1 MKGRCRFTR
10 READQ
15 IRILLNQKCKA
26 PSEEQK
32 AIRDDLRAMGFYI
45 SDFTNS
51 KGFTS
56 ADFDLLI
63 ERKVVII
70 VD

>member
-10 READQ
+10 RETDK
-15 IRILLNQKCKA
+15 IKILLNQKCKA
-26 PSEEQK
+26 SSEEQK
-32 AIRDDLRAMGFYI
+32 AIRDDLRTMGFYI

-56 ADFDLLI
+56 TDFDLLV
-63 ERKVVII
+63 ERKVII
-70 VD
+70 IID